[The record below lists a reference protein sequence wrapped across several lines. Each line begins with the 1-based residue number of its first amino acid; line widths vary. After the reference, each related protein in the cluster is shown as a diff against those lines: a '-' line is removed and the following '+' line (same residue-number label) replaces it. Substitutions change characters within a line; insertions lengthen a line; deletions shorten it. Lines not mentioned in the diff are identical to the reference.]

1 MSSACFS
8 TYSRSLLFRASR
20 IWGSTSWVGDVEPD
34 EAIVDTPSVCEG
46 CGELAVPSTFG
57 DGEPDDEDVLVEP
70 GP

>member
-1 MSSACFS
+1 M
-8 TYSRSLLFRASR
+8 
-20 IWGSTSWVGDVEPD
+20 GDVEPD

-70 GP
+70 GPWAESFCLAAC